1 MCVYFPK
8 NDLCQIRLKLAMG
21 FSSVKSLHVD
31 GRTVRQTDRRRT
43 TVDRTGQ
50 IPLIWVSQFLHLV
63 TPTLPPTIETTAI
76 GLDTT
81 TQPVTESVSTE
92 ADTTLA
98 DTTVV
103 TTTTTSTTTTTTTTT
118 TTIAA
123 PSCKYGPIYLYMYVH
138 PLTLLRVCLCQT

>member
-1 MCVYFPK
+1 MCVYFLK
-8 NDLCQIRLKLAMG
+8 NDFCQIRLKLAIG

-43 TVDRTGQ
+43 TVDRTSQ
-50 IPLIWVSQFLHLV
+50 IPLIWVSSFLHLA
-63 TPTLPPTIETTAI
+63 TPTLPPTTETTAI
-76 GLDTT
+76 GLDIT

-92 ADTTLA
+92 AETTLA

-103 TTTTTSTTTTTTTTT
+103 ATTTSTTTITTTTITTTTT

-123 PSCKYGPIYLYMYVH
+123 PSCKYRPIYLYMYI
-138 PLTLLRVCLCQT
+138 